1 MLPVYRT
8 LLCAAAILLISAP
21 SWAGPVDDISRLQ
34 KGLKSVRVAFK
45 QKKHTELLPR
55 PVKSKGIFF
64 FSHGSGVRWEYDGQ
78 MVVIYDNKTLYL
90 HYTELGEAE
99 KVDGIAGF
107 NGPLSFNVE
116 DLGRDYD
123 IRAHR
128 SDLGDITLTL
138 VPKARMPF
146 ASMLMSFRK
155 GKSFPYEVRVREEA
169 GDETVISFAE
179 PELNIKLKR
188 SLFVFKPPRGVKV
201 RQRRFE

>member
-1 MLPVYRT
+1 MLSVYRT
-8 LLCAAAILLISAP
+8 ILCLAVILLISSP
-21 SWAGPVDDISRLQ
+21 SWAGPVDDLSIIQ
-34 KGLKSVRVAFK
+34 KGLKSVRVTFK

-55 PVKSKGIFF
+55 PVKSKGTFF
-64 FSHGSGVRWEYDGQ
+64 FSQGSGVRWEYDGQ

-90 HYTELGEAE
+90 HYTEMEEAE

-107 NGPLSFNVE
+107 KGPLSFNVE

-123 IRAHR
+123 IRADR
-128 SDLGDITLTL
+128 SDAGDITIIL

-146 ASMLMSFRK
+146 ASMLMSFSK
-155 GKSFPYEVRVREEA
+155 GSPFPYEVRVREEA

-179 PELNIKLKR
+179 PELNIKLKS

-201 RQRRFE
+201 RERKFE